1 MALEPGS
8 DVRGLVR
15 RDVVEDDVELL
26 VGIDPLEAT
35 EEGEEVART
44 EVQSDRAGDT
54 SPVES
59 TQ

>member
-35 EEGEEVART
+35 EEGEEVARADA
-44 EVQSDRAGDT
+44 QPDGAGDA